1 MYVRVKRQ
9 RQTIFLHCEWPRAH
23 LPASARTSAV
33 VGRPAPARAWRTP
46 RARVGTADGALGGL
60 PHALSV
66 GAHVRSRA
74 SGEPT
79 DTILHLKKKIQAINN
94 VEVRVSSPPVWRATA
109 AARAPSD
116 LMARCVPARPLRC
129 APAPSR
135 RRMISD

>member
-9 RQTIFLHCEWPRAH
+9 RQTIFLHCEWP
-23 LPASARTSAV
+23 PARLRTHFRRRW
-33 VGRPAPARAWRTP
+33 RPAPARAWRTP